1 MNNKKRIIKVM
12 PILGSIITTIAF
24 QLKLEQ
30 IEVGDSTILLFIL
43 NFAKSF
49 KEYNIIFVLLIPAL
63 YCFYK
68 YVAALTGGGY
78 KKGLKICLSA
88 LFAFF
93 IIMGYSYECTDSWDL
108 VITKNSLQW
117 LKVLISFSGYI
128 IFFYYCISYIFYKI
142 DSYNLYYVD
151 EINNKKILY
160 KFFSCFK
167 SHPFSISFIILFL
180 IYIPY
185 IIVSY
190 PAIFCNDMVN
200 QIIQAYPELESYAP
214 AYTSQLATEEGIYLN
229 NHHPVVYTLLIH
241 FFLELGVK
249 LFSSYN
255 IGIFICALL
264 QLIVMLFSIAF
275 SIQLLVKMNIR
286 LEIVFTVMLY
296 YAFSPRIQS
305 YMFFMTK
312 DVFYSAFL
320 LLFITNLFKV
330 SISHTMKDNLMF
342 GISIL
347 GIMLFRNDGKY
358 LLILS
363 LTGICFLYK
372 TMRKKM
378 VLYIIIVIL
387 LGTAYTDIILPSFHV
402 IPGSV
407 REVLSI
413 PFQQTARYLREST
426 TPISQEEKVAISAIL
441 DYDTIIEKY
450 NPNISDR
457 VKNTFNEKATK
468 DELKEYFHVYIQ
480 MFFKHPSH
488 YVQATMNNYY
498 YYFYPGRKMADYWS
512 YLSSEQ
518 NIESANDRC
527 KKLGTDFGHPKVLKR
542 MRDTYE
548 QLREGI
554 ARLPIVSLLI
564 STATYSWL
572 LILLMF
578 YCIRMTNRE
587 ALGIIIPLCVQ
598 LLVCLAGPLNGWH
611 FRYMYPIV
619 VSLPIAFLISINLV
633 KNSIIK

>member
-1 MNNKKRIIKVM
+1 M
-12 PILGSIITTIAF
+12 
-24 QLKLEQ
+24 
-30 IEVGDSTILLFIL
+30 
-43 NFAKSF
+43 
-49 KEYNIIFVLLIPAL
+49 
-63 YCFYK
+63 
-68 YVAALTGGGY
+68 
-78 KKGLKICLSA
+78 
-88 LFAFF
+88 FF
-93 IIMGYSYECTDSWDL
+93 I
-108 VITKNSLQW
+108 Q
-117 LKVLISFSGYI
+117 
-128 IFFYYCISYIFYKI
+128 
-142 DSYNLYYVD
+142 
-151 EINNKKILY
+151 NN
-160 KFFSCFK
+160 
-167 SHPFSISFIILFL
+167 
-180 IYIPY
+180 
-185 IIVSY
+185 
-190 PAIFCNDMVN
+190 A
-200 QIIQAYPELESYAP
+200 
-214 AYTSQLATEEGIYLN
+214 
-229 NHHPVVYTLLIH
+229 
-241 FFLELGVK
+241 
-249 LFSSYN
+249 
-255 IGIFICALL
+255 
-264 QLIVMLFSIAF
+264 
-275 SIQLLVKMNIR
+275 
-286 LEIVFTVMLY
+286 
-296 YAFSPRIQS
+296 
-305 YMFFMTK
+305 
-312 DVFYSAFL
+312 
-320 LLFITNLFKV
+320 
-330 SISHTMKDNLMF
+330 
-342 GISIL
+342 
-347 GIMLFRNDGKY
+347 
-358 LLILS
+358 
-363 LTGICFLYK
+363 
-372 TMRKKM
+372 KKM

-518 NIESANDRC
+518 NIKSANDRC

-542 MRDTYE
+542 IRDTYE